1 MLAGDDGA
9 PQSSGRVQA
18 AEEWL
23 GRRADTGLGRLGM
36 GWFRRY
42 FEASDNSG
50 SAATLYAFLSVF
62 PTALAGVAYFHS
74 AGGDANAFADRLV
87 AHLGLTGSGASLV
100 RDTFGTASTNAL
112 AATFVVVVS
121 FLVWGLGIGQIY
133 QQVYAR
139 AWRIEVGS
147 PADQGLFAI
156 WYLALTAGVGLLVVS
171 AQQLRT
177 AGWLVLVP
185 VWLVASTAFWLWTPR
200 LLLHRKIG
208 SAPCFPAPSSPR
220 SASAAESQPRR
231 SGSAVG

>member
-1 MLAGDDGA
+1 
-9 PQSSGRVQA
+9 
-18 AEEWL
+18 
-23 GRRADTGLGRLGM
+23 M

-62 PTALAGVAYFHS
+62 PTALAGVAYFHP

-121 FLVWGLGIGQIY
+121 FLMWGLGIGPTG
-133 QQVYAR
+133 R
-139 AWRIEVGS
+139 S
-147 PADQGLFAI
+147 
-156 WYLALTAGVGLLVVS
+156 
-171 AQQLRT
+171 
-177 AGWLVLVP
+177 
-185 VWLVASTAFWLWTPR
+185 
-200 LLLHRKIG
+200 G
-208 SAPCFPAPSSPR
+208 SAPCSPALFSPR
-220 SASAAESQPRR
+220 SASVAASRPRR